1 MFIKEG
7 WKDADSG
14 RIGDP
19 RIQFL
24 NFQQLQDSLSNNAKR
39 LSVKLE
45 IDLIEDEHVKFFK
58 DLIKNNKGDQEL
70 VFNVFGNGD
79 GLKVNLNSTKY
90 KVKINEQLLKSLKE
104 KKLDFRLN

>member
-1 MFIKEG
+1 MYVKEG

-19 RIQFL
+19 RIQFM
-24 NFQQLQDSLSNNAKR
+24 NFQQLQDSLSNSVKR

-45 IDLIEDEHVKFFK
+45 IELIEDEHIKFFK
-58 DLIKNNKGDQEL
+58 DLIKNNKGNQDI

-79 GLKVNLNSTKY
+79 GLKVNLSSTKY